1 MVASV
6 VFRVE
11 MIVLKVILV
20 FGGIVLFIDGVASLI
35 YFRNQQILYQLARL
49 ERSVFALFVIAV
61 GLWLGN

>member
-1 MVASV
+1 MVL
-6 VFRVE
+6 RVE

-20 FGGIVLFIDGVASLI
+20 LGGVALFIDGVASLI
-35 YFRNQQILYQLARL
+35 CFRNQQAFYQLARL

>member
-61 GLWLGN
+61 GLCLGN